1 MKTLKILSI
10 SIFAI
15 LALGSCK
22 KDYEPKVNPDINQ
35 TGDLQ
40 VPESFN
46 WKTTKDLSTSI
57 ALPEDGFYP
66 MQSKITIYQGNPFQG
81 GTRIAEGS
89 MSRDHNFEQQLRIPA
104 YLESLF
110 LYLETSTGATHLV
123 EVPLSGNYLNY
134 TFPGLNEKQLNIK
147 SGNAVQDVGPEC
159 DDCDQVISGN
169 GNVQIKQGKTYC
181 VQDNYTGNVT
191 FQTWNGGGTLKICG
205 TATISQYVSL
215 GTNSHIIVTQGGS
228 LTVDGLG
235 MWGNNNSV
243 KVYANSSLTVNSGL
257 STLGDWENHGTIT
270 IAAAATIQL
279 LNSPFLNTGSLI
291 VGSNMQ
297 VNNNTF
303 NNSGNVQVVGSFK
316 LNTNSSMTNTGN
328 IESGGSF
335 ELNGSTFTN
344 DGDFTINQNDFDINN
359 NSTFLNSGSV
369 IVQNGNFDVNSSGNM
384 TNNGAISANGQINFN
399 SGSNVYNNCK
409 MTCTGQSAFNSG
421 NINFES
427 GYLSSDTHI
436 QINSGANTILN
447 NGSMLS
453 TPDFIL
459 YTGITGQGSLNS
471 IKAEDN
477 FTLSAVQVSGAIEA
491 STNNLD
497 NISNTPIN
505 QLFVNGATLVDL
517 GQEQNFLAA
526 TNCNPEGIGSV
537 VVNDSDGDGV
547 PDDLDEYPNDE
558 ERAFRSF
565 YPNENDFTT
574 IAFEDLWPGLGDF
587 DFNDVV
593 VIMQYE
599 MVTNADNELVD
610 LNGKFRLM
618 AAGASLNNGFAV
630 AIDINPAN
638 VSSVTGG
645 AIAGSAVT
653 LSPKGFESGHTDQ
666 TVWIVLDAINDI
678 YQNSGFINTMPGIPY
693 VETDTIVM
701 SMTLSTPQ
709 ANYGSAPFNPFIFID
724 QERGKEI
731 HLLDHPPTSLASDEF
746 FGIWEDASVPA
757 SGSYYKTASNL
768 PWAIEIPVSFDYPFE
783 KVDILQTHLKFA
795 DWASSGGELFPDWF
809 LDLPGY
815 RNEDN
820 IYQKP

>member
-1 MKTLKILSI
+1 MKTLKIVSI
-10 SIFAI
+10 SIFVL

-22 KDYEPKVNPDINQ
+22 KEYGPKVNPDINQ

-66 MQSKITIYQGNPFQG
+66 LQSKITIYQGNPFQG

-134 TFPGLNEKQLNIK
+134 TFPGLNEKQLNFK
-147 SGNAVQDVGPEC
+147 SGNAVQDDGPEC

-191 FQTWNGGGTLKICG
+191 FQAWNGGGTLKICG
-205 TATISQYVSL
+205 TADINSNISL
-215 GTNSHIIVTQGGS
+215 GSNCHIIVTQGGS
-228 LTVDGLG
+228 LTLNGLQ
-235 MWGNNNSV
+235 MWGTNNSV
-243 KVYANSSLTVNSGL
+243 KVYANSSLIIENQL
-257 STLGDWENHGTIT
+257 STTGEFENHGTMSIGSW
-270 IAAAATIQL
+270 ANLQQL
-279 LNSPFLNTGSLI
+279 SAPFINTGTLI
-291 VGSNMQ
+291 ASSGMEI
-297 VNNNTF
+297 NNEVL
-303 NNSGNVQVVGSFK
+303 NNSGSVETGGTFQ
-316 LNTNSSMTNTGN
+316 LNTNSSMTNTG
-328 IESGGSF
+328 SVTTGGKF
-335 ELNGSTFTN
+335 ELNGSTLSNDGTFTVTN
-344 DGDFTINQNDFDINN
+344 NGFSINSNSNLTNNGDITLDDGDFNMNSGGTLINN
-359 NSTFLNSGSV
+359 GSV
-369 IVQNGNFDVNSSGNM
+369 TVDGK
-384 TNNGAISANGQINFN
+384 INFN
-399 SGSNVYNNCK
+399 SGGNVYNNCK
-409 MTCTGQSAFNSG
+409 MTCTEQSEFNSG
-421 NINFES
+421 NINFDG
-427 GYLSSDTHI
+427 GYFRSDTKI
-436 QINSGANTILN
+436 QINGGANTILN
-447 NGSMLS
+447 NGSMIS
-453 TPDFIL
+453 TPVFIL
-459 YTGITGQGSLNS
+459 YTNITGQGSLNS
-471 IKAEDN
+471 IKAETEFKLTNVD
-477 FTLSAVQVSGAIEA
+477 VSGAIES
-491 STNNLD
+491 STDNLNNL
-497 NISNTPIN
+497 SNTPLN
-505 QLFVNGATLVDL
+505 QLFVNGATLVGL
-517 GQEQNFLAA
+517 GEEQNFLAA

-645 AIAGSAVT
+645 TIAGSAVT

-731 HLLDHPPTSLASDEF
+731 HLLDHAPTSLASDEF

-795 DWASSGGELFPDWF
+795 DWATSGGDLFPDWF

-815 RNEDN
+815 RNEGN

>member
-1 MKTLKILSI
+1 
-10 SIFAI
+10 
-15 LALGSCK
+15 
-22 KDYEPKVNPDINQ
+22 
-35 TGDLQ
+35 
-40 VPESFN
+40 
-46 WKTTKDLSTSI
+46 
-57 ALPEDGFYP
+57 
-66 MQSKITIYQGNPFQG
+66 KITIYQGNPFQG

-134 TFPGLNEKQLNIK
+134 TFPGLNEKQLNFK
-147 SGNAVQDVGPEC
+147 SGNAVQDDGPEC

-191 FQTWNGGGTLKICG
+191 FQAWNGGGTLKICG
-205 TATISQYVSL
+205 TADINSNISL
-215 GTNSHIIVTQGGS
+215 GSNCHIIVTQGGS
-228 LTVDGLG
+228 LTLNGLQ
-235 MWGNNNSV
+235 MWGTNNSV
-243 KVYANSSLTVNSGL
+243 KVYANSSLIIENQL
-257 STLGDWENHGTIT
+257 STTGEFENHGTMSIGSW
-270 IAAAATIQL
+270 ANLQQL
-279 LNSPFLNTGSLI
+279 SAPFINTGTLI
-291 VGSNMQ
+291 ASSGMEI
-297 VNNNTF
+297 NNEVL
-303 NNSGNVQVVGSFK
+303 NNSGSVETGGTFQ
-316 LNTNSSMTNTGN
+316 LNTNSSMTNTG
-328 IESGGSF
+328 SVTTGGKF
-335 ELNGSTFTN
+335 ELNGSTLSNDGTFTVTN
-344 DGDFTINQNDFDINN
+344 NGFSINSNSNLTNNGDITLDDGDFNMNSGGTLINN
-359 NSTFLNSGSV
+359 GSV
-369 IVQNGNFDVNSSGNM
+369 TVDGK
-384 TNNGAISANGQINFN
+384 INFN
-399 SGSNVYNNCK
+399 SGGNVYNNCK
-409 MTCTGQSAFNSG
+409 MTCTEQSEFNSG
-421 NINFES
+421 NINFDG
-427 GYLSSDTHI
+427 GYFRSDTKI
-436 QINSGANTILN
+436 QINGGANTILN
-447 NGSMLS
+447 NGSMIS
-453 TPDFIL
+453 TPVFIL
-459 YTGITGQGSLNS
+459 YTNITGQGSLNS
-471 IKAEDN
+471 IKAETEFKLTNVD
-477 FTLSAVQVSGAIEA
+477 VSGAIES
-491 STNNLD
+491 STDNLNNL
-497 NISNTPIN
+497 SNTPLN
-505 QLFVNGATLVDL
+505 QLFVNGATLVGL
-517 GQEQNFLAA
+517 GEEQNFLAA

-645 AIAGSAVT
+645 TIAGSAVT

-731 HLLDHPPTSLASDEF
+731 HLLDHAPTSLASDEF

-795 DWASSGGELFPDWF
+795 DWATSGGDLFPDWF

-815 RNEDN
+815 RNEGN